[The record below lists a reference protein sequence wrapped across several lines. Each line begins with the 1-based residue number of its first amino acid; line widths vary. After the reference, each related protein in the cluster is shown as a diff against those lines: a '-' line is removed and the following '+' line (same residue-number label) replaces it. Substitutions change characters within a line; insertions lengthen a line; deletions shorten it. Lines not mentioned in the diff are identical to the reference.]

1 MLQSDFCE
9 YSNAYTVARGTINVT
24 DSNNNGYDK
33 KKLAAFQK
41 LVTCLLIMQK
51 TSILECL
58 FTI

>member
-1 MLQSDFCE
+1 MLQSDFCD

-51 TSILECL
+51 TSIL
-58 FTI
+58 